1 MTQNQLLMTI
11 IIISSCFFVGS
22 LVLHQGKIV
31 LEGIFRGVLGMVVI
45 GLANGI
51 LGSFGILVPVGIN
64 FLNFAVA
71 AVLGIPGVLAL
82 YGIGFW
88 QIFH

>member
-1 MTQNQLLMTI
+1 
-11 IIISSCFFVGS
+11 
-22 LVLHQGKIV
+22 
-31 LEGIFRGVLGMVVI
+31 MVVI

>member
-1 MTQNQLLMTI
+1 M
-11 IIISSCFFVGS
+11 
-22 LVLHQGKIV
+22 
-31 LEGIFRGVLGMVVI
+31 EGIFRGVLGMVVI

>member
-11 IIISSCFFVGS
+11 IIISSCFFIGS
-22 LVLHQGKIV
+22 FVLQQGKVV

-45 GLANGI
+45 GLSNGI

>member
-1 MTQNQLLMTI
+1 
-11 IIISSCFFVGS
+11 
-22 LVLHQGKIV
+22 
-31 LEGIFRGVLGMVVI
+31 MVVI

-71 AVLGIPGVLAL
+71 AFWAYRVFLLCMALVSGRFFIDINYRKEKKIDGI
-82 YGIGFW
+82 
-88 QIFH
+88 

>member
-11 IIISSCFFVGS
+11 IIISSCFFIGS
-22 LVLHQGKIV
+22 LVLQQGKIV

-51 LGSFGILVPVGIN
+51 FGSFGILVPVGIN

>member
-11 IIISSCFFVGS
+11 IIISSCFFIGS
-22 LVLHQGKIV
+22 FVLQQGKVV
-31 LEGIFRGVLGMVVI
+31 LEGIFRGVSGMVVI

-64 FLNFAVA
+64 FLNFSVA
-71 AVLGIPGVLAL
+71 AVL
-82 YGIGFW
+82 
-88 QIFH
+88 

>member
-1 MTQNQLLMTI
+1 MTQNQILMTI
-11 IIISSCFFVGS
+11 IIISSCFFIGS
-22 LVLHQGKIV
+22 LVLQQGKIV

-45 GLANGI
+45 GLANGF

-71 AVLGIPGVLAL
+71 AFLGIPGIFAL

>member
-1 MTQNQLLMTI
+1 MTQNQILMTI
-11 IIISSCFFVGS
+11 IIISSCFFIGS
-22 LVLHQGKIV
+22 LVLQQGKIV
-31 LEGIFRGVLGMVVI
+31 LE
-45 GLANGI
+45 
-51 LGSFGILVPVGIN
+51 GILVPVGIN

-71 AVLGIPGVLAL
+71 AFLGIPGIFAL